1 MIASC
6 NGKELKLAGLGDSS
20 YNNLNQSLL
29 SNTNDMTFE
38 NSMDRSQIMK
48 DTLSTAD
55 VKVNLFI
62 MVTIW
67 GVTVFNFYL
76 ILYLVNT
83 FD

>member
-20 YNNLNQSLL
+20 YNNLHQSLL

>member
-6 NGKELKLAGLGDSS
+6 NGKELKLAGLDSS
-20 YNNLNQSLL
+20 YNNLHQSLL